1 MGSMTSIFL
10 VNAPRRITT
19 LRDSVTI
26 GDMEAAALA
35 AHSLKS
41 SAGQIGAV
49 GLQGLCADME
59 RAAVDGELP
68 AFQSMVTEA
77 EQMLQR
83 ALIWVNAQTSRNGT
97 R

>member
-1 MGSMTSIFL
+1 
-10 VNAPRRITT
+10 
-19 LRDSVTI
+19 
-26 GDMEAAALA
+26 MEAAALA

-59 RAAVDGELP
+59 RAAVDGELT
-68 AFQSMVTEA
+68 ALQTMVTEA
-77 EQMLQR
+77 EPMLQR
-83 ALIWVNAQTSRNGT
+83 ALIWVNAQTSTNGI